1 MLKLHLFLLK
11 GYFCP
16 TGTTNPQPCP
26 NGYYGNSSLVK
37 RSEDCVPC
45 PAGEFCAGFGLRKP
59 TGLCDAGFYC
69 RGKAFTSVILI
80 FDFLSCPGL
89 SFGVFILLHA
99 NAFSCIPLCCAVLC
113 YVTYIYCVVL
123 NFLVLCC
130 QRVVFPFVVN
140 LCCCLSSCCQCV
152 LFSMCC
158 AIMCCSL
165 IWCDDVRWCGTVS
178 CAVVW
183 WCAMMCDDV
192 VLYVYCDVSL

>member
-1 MLKLHLFLLK
+1 MNCVNTVLNAYGTQSYNHYTYMLKLHLFLLK

-99 NAFSCIPLCCAVLC
+99 NAFSCIPLCCAMLCYIHLLCCAQFSCAMLSTCCVSFCCQFVLLSIVVLPMCSVFDVLC
-113 YVTYIYCVVL
+113 YHVL
-123 NFLVLCC
+123 
-130 QRVVFPFVVN
+130 
-140 LCCCLSSCCQCV
+140 
-152 LFSMCC
+152 
-158 AIMCCSL
+158 
-165 IWCDDVRWCGTVS
+165 
-178 CAVVW
+178 
-183 WCAMMCDDV
+183 
-192 VLYVYCDVSL
+192 